1 MNKRRKGLGREPCS
15 LWDRDSQ
22 RDAYMLALEM
32 QKIRWRGIL
41 VFLWLWLAG
50 IGAVLIA
57 ALIWG

>member
-1 MNKRRKGLGREPCS
+1 
-15 LWDRDSQ
+15 
-22 RDAYMLALEM
+22 MLALEM